1 MLVIFV
7 VLDDVQDFF
16 FSRIQE
22 SFCVEQGSG
31 VETNQNVYPGR
42 HIFRRA
48 DRTRVVHKTRVESK
62 EDFLDRGI
70 FERR

>member
-16 FSRIQE
+16 SRIQE
-22 SFCVEQGSG
+22 SFCVDQGSG

-48 DRTRVVHKTRVESK
+48 DRTRVVRKMRVESK

>member
-7 VLDDVQDFF
+7 VLDDVQVF

-22 SFCVEQGSG
+22 SFCVDQGSG

-48 DRTRVVHKTRVESK
+48 DRTRVVRKMRVESK